1 MPETEEAPRPLHVLL
16 ISELS
21 QVYDL
26 RKGPGCCSPRTLA
39 LVEGQQLGAAS
50 LSSVAQVKEECLSE
64 EMST

>member
-26 RKGPGCCSPRTLA
+26 RKDPGCCSPRTLA
-39 LVEGQQLGAAS
+39 LVEGQLGAAS
-50 LSSVAQVKEECLSE
+50 LSSVAQVKEERLSE